1 MVMYSPVKLEESS
14 QIGLKQKTIE
24 DDWTIFH
31 TPTSQLLLNAQ
42 APGPDEVPGCWTPPV
57 ENNPLKQ
64 QKTVIWLHLQMG
76 GHRSLRSQRS
86 GSAIDKFLFV
96 FDQRMSQSLVGEIC
110 QTSNNS

>member
-64 QKTVIWLHLQMG
+64 QKTVICLHLQNG
-76 GHRSLRSQRS
+76 RPQIPQISKEWISY
-86 GSAIDKFLFV
+86 
-96 FDQRMSQSLVGEIC
+96 
-110 QTSNNS
+110 